1 MSKKFYESY
10 IIIDGNLDDNAI
22 AEIISKY
29 EVFFTKNEIEV
40 VQINKIG
47 RRRMAYA
54 IKKKQNGFYVCFE
67 ILVSA
72 GLITKLERAYQLDE
86 SVLRYLSIHVSQKT
100 KQEKEEHF
108 KNRALVEAARQAE
121 LQLTLA
127 NEEAEKAKDLETETV
142 ESK

>member
-22 AEIISKY
+22 TEIISKY
-29 EVFFTKNEIEV
+29 EAFFTKNEIEV

-86 SVLRYLSIHVSQKT
+86 NVLRYLSIHVSQKT

-108 KNRALVEAARQAE
+108 KNRAMVEAARLAE

-127 NEEAEKAKDLETETV
+127 NEEAEKAKDLEKESV